1 MINKFIIENINII
14 IIIINLM
21 KLRSGKIIN
30 NKTIIKKDKNIDKIC
45 NLFKNIKLIDE
56 IDDLII
62 LMNKNNIDK
71 KNNKK

>member
-1 MINKFIIENINII
+1 
-14 IIIINLM
+14 M

>member
-71 KNNKK
+71 KNKKK